1 MTRRHVILHIG
12 TMKTG
17 TTSIQQVFAKRR
29 DDILAQGAYYPKTP
43 GSQAHEL
50 LTYAAAG
57 GQRGPKAGDAF
68 WKGADP
74 QMRLRQFRTEFE
86 AEMRAVP
93 EGVGRVILSDERFS
107 FYLRSREH
115 IAALKAILDP
125 YFDSFAVVAYL
136 RRQDSFL
143 ASRYAEQLR
152 VGTVGEPDH
161 RHKNPDRLQ
170 DYDYRWLLGNWAAVF
185 GDAAVQPRIYER
197 VTKGGFDSVKD
208 FLVACGL
215 DLTVSD
221 DDRGARSNPSMNL
234 SGQHVLREV
243 GRQMQEQTEKT
254 GLGGPLWRRISDSVT
269 AALPGKGWLPTR
281 AEAAAFMESFA
292 DGNEEVRA
300 RYFPDRASLFA
311 GESESFPEQ
320 PVELNDRALFEAA
333 CRSLLEV
340 ATRAQ
345 KREGV
350 ITRTAAKAVAAATG
364 KGPGAGKGPA
374 GKPKG

>member
-1 MTRRHVILHIG
+1 MVKRHVIVHIG

-29 DDILAQGAYYPKTP
+29 NDILAQGAFYPKTP
-43 GSQAHEL
+43 GAQAHEL
-50 LTYAAAG
+50 LTYAAAA
-57 GQRGPKAGDAF
+57 GQRGPKAGDTF
-68 WKGADP
+68 WKGVDP
-74 QMRLRQFRTEFE
+74 QVRLRQFRAEFE
-86 AEMRAVP
+86 AELRSIPDHVS
-93 EGVGRVILSDERFS
+93 RVILSDERFS

-115 IAALKAILDP
+115 ISALKAFLDP
-125 YFDSFAVVAYL
+125 YFDTFTVIAYL

-161 RHKNPDRLQ
+161 RHKDPDRLQ
-170 DYDYRWLLGNWAAVF
+170 DYDYRWLLANWAAVF
-185 GDAAVQPRIYER
+185 GDTAMKPRIYER

-208 FLVACGL
+208 FLVACNL
-215 DLTVSD
+215 DLTVSE

-243 GRQMQEQTEKT
+243 GRQLQEQTEKT

-269 AALPGKGWLPTR
+269 LALPGKGWLPTR
-281 AEAAAFMESFA
+281 AEAATFMERFSE
-292 DGNEEVRA
+292 GNEEVRA

-311 GESESFPEQ
+311 DESASFPEE
-320 PVELNDRALFEAA
+320 PAAITDRALFEAA

-340 ATRAQ
+340 AARAQ

-350 ITRTAAKAVAAATG
+350 ITRTAAKTVAAAT
-364 KGPGAGKGPA
+364 K
-374 GKPKG
+374 KPLAAKPVA

>member
-1 MTRRHVILHIG
+1 MVKRHVILHIG

-29 DDILAQGAYYPKTP
+29 DDILAQGACYPKSP
-43 GSQAHEL
+43 GAQAHEL
-50 LTYAAAG
+50 LTYAAAKG
-57 GQRGPKAGDAF
+57 ERGPRAGDAF
-68 WKGADP
+68 WKGVDP
-74 QMRLRQFRTEFE
+74 QVRLRQFRTEFD
-86 AEMRAVP
+86 AEMQSVP
-93 EGVGRVILSDERFS
+93 PGVGRVILSDERFS

-161 RHKNPDRLQ
+161 RHKNPDRLH
-170 DYDYRWLLGNWAAVF
+170 DYDYLGLLDNWGAVF
-185 GDAAVQPRIYER
+185 GEESVKPRIYER

-208 FLVACGL
+208 FLGACGL
-215 DLTVSD
+215 DLIVSE

-281 AEAAAFMESFA
+281 TEAAAFMERFA
-292 DGNEEVRA
+292 ESNEAVRA

-311 GESESFPEQ
+311 DESASFPEQ
-320 PVELNDRALFEAA
+320 PAEVSDRALFEAA

-350 ITRTAAKAVAAATG
+350 ITRTANKTVAAATG
-364 KGPGAGKGPA
+364 KKPA
-374 GKPKG
+374 GKPNPPGK

>member
-1 MTRRHVILHIG
+1 MVKRHVILHIG

-29 DDILAQGAYYPKTP
+29 DDILAQGACYPRSP
-43 GSQAHEL
+43 GAQAHEL
-50 LTYAAAG
+50 LTYAAAA
-57 GQRGPKAGDAF
+57 GQRGPKAGDTF
-68 WKGADP
+68 WKGVEP
-74 QMRLRQFRTEFE
+74 QVRLRQFRTEFD
-86 AEMRAVP
+86 AELRAVP
-93 EGVGRVILSDERFS
+93 DHVGRVILSDERFS

-125 YFDSFAVVAYL
+125 YFDTFTVIAYL

-170 DYDYRWLLGNWAAVF
+170 DYDYRWLLANWASVF
-185 GDAAVQPRIYER
+185 GQEAMKPRIYER

-243 GRQMQEQTEKT
+243 GRQLQEQTEKA

-269 AALPGKGWLPTR
+269 MALPGKGWLPTR
-281 AEAAAFMESFA
+281 DEAASFMERFSE
-292 DGNEEVRA
+292 GNEEVRA
-300 RYFPDRASLFA
+300 RYFPDRSSLFA
-311 GESESFPEQ
+311 DESAGFPEQ
-320 PVELNDRALFEAA
+320 PAEMSDRALFEAA

-340 ATRAQ
+340 AARAQ

-350 ITRTAAKAVAAATG
+350 ITRTAAKAVAAAG
-364 KGPGAGKGPA
+364 RKPAAGKVVSGE
-374 GKPKG
+374 